1 MTQGGRRTLPMS
13 RLDRYH
19 DRFSAVITSIARRTW
34 YVTVLLNSAAAGM
47 VLIDAPE
54 IPSKG
59 GA

>member
-1 MTQGGRRTLPMS
+1 MS
-13 RLDRYH
+13 RLDR
-19 DRFSAVITSIARRTW
+19 ITIAFPRSLHSIARRTW
-34 YVTVLLNSAAAGM
+34 YATVLLNAAAAGM

>member
-1 MTQGGRRTLPMS
+1 MS

-19 DRFSAVITSIARRTW
+19 DRFSAVIT
-34 YVTVLLNSAAAGM
+34 LHCAADLVCYCPPEFGGAGM

>member
-1 MTQGGRRTLPMS
+1 MS